1 MFFYDLLVIFIFLT
15 SSTHSIYQSYSIFI
29 TFINIIMLISLFISC
44 IQILLYLF
52 YPSIPIILISYSI
65 SILLSVIY
73 YLSYHSN
80 AIMIL
85 NALFTSHLLYSYSLM
100 SYVLINFEISI
111 LSLILTLNSNI
122 PSFFYQI
129 SFLLSSKLHIHCI
142 CYIRQ
147 AVNVIHSLKT
157 IGSIS
162 SI

>member
-1 MFFYDLLVIFIFLT
+1 MFYSDLLVIFIFLT
-15 SSTHSIYQSYSIFI
+15 SLPHSIYQSQSIFI
-29 TFINIIMLISLFISC
+29 TFINIILLISLFISC

-65 SILLSVIY
+65 SILLSAIY

-129 SFLLSSKLHIHCI
+129 SFLRSSKLHIHCI

-147 AVNVIHSLKT
+147 EVNVIHSLKT
-157 IGSIS
+157 IGSIF